1 MIGKTEFFKLF
12 TGSFWKKIC
21 DETLAP
27 YPPEN
32 KPNKIATLEK
42 LYDDIIHR
50 HYYPGLPREY
60 VVFDKHNCVSRIVPV
75 FDSRENCT
83 YYFCIKQ
90 LEQDIAVNRVD
101 GTFGGWSLGNPIRK
115 REDEELEE
123 LTPPSPIPQNSYNP
137 FKWSQNWKEFQ
148 KRAYLYS
155 QNPSHCFFLKFD
167 IANFYDTINLN
178 ILEDNIR
185 LVTTSKNSFIIDLLF
200 HFLKNWN
207 RKFERY
213 SQKSVGIPQDE
224 VGDCSRI
231 LANFYLQ
238 NYDAFMKKE
247 CDKYG
252 ACYLRYSDDQIIMAE
267 SEESA
272 YEILFEASKELFK
285 INLNIN
291 SSKVEAF
298 CSRDKFYKYWA
309 FDIFKLL
316 DDPNDIHNI
325 NQGIEFYFNWL
336 DDQVCFR
343 HESVLRRIVSIGLS
357 RKIHPYLKDKLMSA
371 LYEPKFLI
379 AQDYW
384 LLSKV
389 AQCLPDR
396 TNLFRILDE
405 QIPKVRFSSFHYTLL
420 KFYKKYR
427 KLGFPEIEINKR
439 INELTSR
446 LDS

>member
-1 MIGKTEFFKLF
+1 MISQTDFLNLF
-12 TGSFWKKIC
+12 AGRFWEKIIEETLVPYSSSNKPKKI
-21 DETLAP
+21 ETLQ
-27 YPPEN
+27 
-32 KPNKIATLEK
+32 K
-42 LYDDIIHR
+42 LHDDITHR

-75 FDSRENCT
+75 FDLRENCT

-90 LEQDIAVNRVD
+90 LEEAIAINRVD

-115 REDEELEE
+115 SEEKELEK
-123 LTPPSPIPQNSYNP
+123 LAPPSPIPQNSYNP
-137 FKWSQNWKEFQ
+137 YKWSENWKEFQ

-155 QNPSHCFFLKFD
+155 QNPNHCFFLKFD
-167 IANFYDTINLN
+167 IANFYDTINLS
-178 ILEDNIR
+178 ILEDKIR
-185 LVTTSKNSFIIDLLF
+185 LATTSKEDAFIIDLLF
-200 HFLKNWN
+200 HFLRNWN
-207 RKFERY
+207 RRFERY

-238 NYDAFMKKE
+238 DYDAFMKAE
-247 CDKYG
+247 CDKYD
-252 ACYLRYSDDQIIMAE
+252 ACYLRYSDDQIIMAKN
-267 SEESA
+267 EESA

-291 SSKVEAF
+291 SSKVEPF
-298 CSRDKFYKYWA
+298 NSRDKYYKYWA
-309 FDIFKLL
+309 FEIFELL
-316 DDPNDIHNI
+316 DEPKDIDKV
-325 NQGIEFYFNWL
+325 NQGIELYFQWL
-336 DDQVCFR
+336 ENRVSFR
-343 HESVLRRIVSIGLS
+343 HDSVLRRIVSVGIS
-357 RKIHPYLKDKLMSA
+357 IVKPHLKHKLMSA

-384 LLSKV
+384 LFNNV

-396 TNLFRILDE
+396 ADLFNILDD

-427 KLGFPEIEINKR
+427 KVDFPETEIRKR
-439 INELTSR
+439 IDELTLR
-446 LDS
+446 LK

>member
-1 MIGKTEFFKLF
+1 MISKTEFLNLF
-12 TGSFWKKIC
+12 AGSFWKKIC
-21 DETLAP
+21 DETLVP
-27 YPPEN
+27 YPSGK
-32 KPNKIATLEK
+32 KPNKLDTLEK
-42 LYDDIIHR
+42 LHDDITHR

-101 GTFGGWSLGNPIRK
+101 GTFGGWSLGNPIRQ
-115 REDEELEE
+115 REEEELED

-148 KRAYLYS
+148 KRSYLYS
-155 QNPSHCFFLKFD
+155 QNPNHCFFLKFD

-178 ILEDNIR
+178 ILENKIR
-185 LVTTSKNSFIIDLLF
+185 LVTTSKDAFALDLLF

-207 RKFERY
+207 RRFERY
-213 SQKSVGIPQDE
+213 SPKSVGIPQDE

-238 NYDAFMKKE
+238 SYDAFIKTE

-252 ACYLRYSDDQIIMAE
+252 ACYLRYSDDQIIMAQ
-267 SEESA
+267 SEEIA

-291 SSKVEAF
+291 SGKVEPF
-298 CSRDKFYKYWA
+298 YSRGEFYKYWA
-309 FDIFKLL
+309 FEIFELL
-316 DDPNDIHNI
+316 DDPKDANKI
-325 NQGIEFYFNWL
+325 NQGIELYFKWL
-336 DDQVCFR
+336 DDRVCFR
-343 HESVLRRIVSIGLS
+343 RDSVLRRVVSVGLS
-357 RKIHPYLKDKLMSA
+357 TAKPHLKHKLMSA

-384 LLSKV
+384 LLNKV

-396 TNLFRILDE
+396 TDLFNILDE
-405 QIPKVRFSSFHYTLL
+405 QIPKVRFSSFYYTLL
-420 KFYKKYR
+420 KFYKRYR
-427 KLGFPEIEINKR
+427 KGGFPETEIIKR
-439 INELTSR
+439 IDELTLR
-446 LDS
+446 LG